1 MRRGMSS
8 ALLATAATVS
18 ALIVS
23 LPAAAAPGQSQ
34 TQAQQ
39 AQAAAVSAADGYV
52 RGNGARFLTSSQD
65 EVVQAGVTNGSNGLN
80 YIAYERKHRGLPV
93 VGGDFVV
100 TTDGSA
106 RVVSAAV
113 AQDRVLDV
121 ANAPQVSQDQ
131 ARATAKRSLAKV
143 DAEKSSRLVVL
154 AWGTPKLAW
163 EVVLDGR
170 TEHGPSVMHVF
181 VDALTGAV
189 IDQVDDVKEGSGN
202 GKYYGQVTIGTS
214 GSGSSFS
221 MTDTSRSGIRCG
233 GQGGTA
239 FTGTDDNWGNGSGTD
254 METACVD
261 TLYGV
266 QKQWDML
273 SSWLGRNGINGT
285 GGGFPARVGLG
296 DVNAYWNGSYT
307 NFGHSQDNQ
316 RQLTTIDVVAHE
328 FGHAIFQ
335 TTPGGAGSGNENG
348 GLNEST
354 GDIFGA
360 VTEAYANNPNDVPD
374 YLVGEL
380 ADLVGDG
387 PIRNM
392 YNPSALGDPNCYS
405 SSIPNTEVHAAAGPQ
420 NHWFYLL
427 AEGSNPGG
435 GKPASPI
442 CSGGPASVTGIGVQ
456 NAAKIFYNGLLA
468 KTSTWNHAKAR
479 VATLNAA
486 KNLWPGD
493 CANFD
498 VTKAAWNAIS
508 VPAQT
513 GEPTC
518 GTATND
524 FSVAT
529 SPSSGTIPAGGGS
542 VTVTVNTTTTSGTA
556 QNVALSASGL
566 PSGVTAAF
574 NPTSVTSGASSTLTL
589 TSTAA
594 AAAGTYNLT
603 VTGTGTV
610 TRTAS
615 YSLTIGGTSGGCSA
629 TNNTPV
635 AVPDN
640 TTVESSITVSGCAG
654 NASATAT
661 VPVNI
666 SHTYIG
672 DLVVSLIAP
681 DGSAYVLHNRTGSG
695 TDNINQTYTVNLS
708 TEVANG
714 TWKLRVQDAASQDTG
729 TLNSWGVNLGGGTP
743 PPTCGGTNTTPVA
756 IPDNGTIESSIVVSG
771 CSGNASATSTV
782 PVNITHTYK
791 GDLVVSLIAPDGS
804 AYVLHNR
811 AGGSADNINQTFT
824 VNLSSEVKNGTWKL
838 RVQDAASADTGT
850 LNTWSLTL

>member
-1 MRRGMSS
+1 MSS
-8 ALLATAATVS
+8 ALLATVATVS
-18 ALIVS
+18 ALIIS
-23 LPAAAAPGQSQ
+23 LPAAAAPDQSQ
-34 TQAQQ
+34 AQS
-39 AQAAAVSAADGYV
+39 AQAAAVSAADAYV
-52 RGNGARFLTSSQD
+52 RGNGARLLTSAQD
-65 EVVQAGVTNGSNGLN
+65 EVVQASVTNGSNGLN

-100 TTDGSA
+100 TTDASA
-106 RVVSAAV
+106 RVVSSAV

-121 ANAPQVSQDQ
+121 ATTPRISQDQ
-131 ARATAKRSLAKV
+131 ARATAKRGLAKV

-163 EVVLDGR
+163 EVVLEGR
-170 TEHGPSVMHVF
+170 TDHGPSVMHVF

-189 IDQVDDVKEGSGN
+189 VDQVDDVKAGTGTGYYNGN
-202 GKYYGQVTIGTS
+202 VTIQTS

-221 MTDTSRSGIRCG
+221 MTDSTRSGLRCG
-233 GQGGTA
+233 GQNGSA
-239 FTGTDDNWGNGSGTD
+239 YTGTDDVWGNGSGTD
-254 METACVD
+254 LETACVD
-261 TLYGV
+261 TLYAV

-273 SSWLGRNGINGT
+273 SAWLGRNGINGQ

-316 RQLTTIDVVAHE
+316 RQVTPIDVVAHE

-360 VTEAYANNPNDVPD
+360 VTEAFANNANDPFD
-374 YLVGEL
+374 YLVGEEVN
-380 ADLVGDG
+380 LVGSG

-392 YNPSALGDPNCYS
+392 YDPSQLQDPNCYS

-435 GKPASPI
+435 GKPNSPI

-493 CANFD
+493 CTNFN
-498 VTKAAWNAIS
+498 VTKDAWNAIS

-518 GTATND
+518 GTASND

-542 VTVTVNTTTTSGTA
+542 VNVTVNTTTTSGQA
-556 QNVALSASGL
+556 QSVALSASGL

-574 NPTSVTSGASSTLTL
+574 NPTSVTSGSSSQLTL

-594 AAAGTYNLT
+594 AAAGTYNIT
-603 VTGTGTV
+603 VTGTGSV

-615 YSLTIGGTSGGCSA
+615 YSLTIGGTSGGCTA
-629 TNNTPV
+629 TNNTAV
-635 AVPDN
+635 AIPDN
-640 TTVESSITVSGCAG
+640 NTVESSITVSGCAG
-654 NASATAT
+654 NASAT
-661 VPVNI
+661 
-666 SHTYIG
+666 
-672 DLVVSLIAP
+672 
-681 DGSAYVLHNRTGSG
+681 
-695 TDNINQTYTVNLS
+695 
-708 TEVANG
+708 
-714 TWKLRVQDAASQDTG
+714 
-729 TLNSWGVNLGGGTP
+729 
-743 PPTCGGTNTTPVA
+743 
-756 IPDNGTIESSIVVSG
+756 
-771 CSGNASATSTV
+771 STV
-782 PVNITHTYK
+782 PVDISHTYK

-811 AGGSADNINQTFT
+811 AGGSADDIKQTFT
-824 VNLSSEVKNGTWKL
+824 VNLSGEVANGTWKL

-850 LNTWSLTL
+850 LNSWGVGLGGGTPPPTCGGSNNTAVAIPDNNTVESSIVVSGCTGNASATSTVPVDINHTYKGDLIVSLIAPDGSAYVLHNRAGGSADNIKQTFTVNLSGEAANGTWKLRVQDAASADTGTLNSWSLSL